1 MIYSEAAFFDGN
13 HCQHVAAW
21 EERKRLNRIRQHA
34 RTAVERR
41 RGSRYMGAC

>member
-21 EERKRLNRIRQHA
+21 QENERLRRIDRRAAQHRRNGRRWNDA
-34 RTAVERR
+34 R
-41 RGSRYMGAC
+41 

>member
-1 MIYSEAAFFDGN
+1 MIYSEASFFDGN

-21 EERKRLNRIRQHA
+21 EEHRRLGRIRQNV
-34 RTAVERR
+34 RNAVERR